1 MKEDSVL
8 FTGLDMSK
16 PVISVTL
23 ADGAR
28 NGEVRFLGDISS
40 ELGSVASM
48 VNKPFQAWSQ
58 LHFCYEAG
66 PRRTTRA

>member
-1 MKEDSVL
+1 MNEDSVF

-16 PVISVTL
+16 PEISVTL

-40 ELGSVASM
+40 EPGSVASM
-48 VNKPFQAWSQ
+48 VNRPFQAWSQ
-58 LHFCYEAG
+58 LQFCYEAG